1 MVLDFG
7 MGCLHLLFCVICG
20 PQWICVTLLG
30 ECWLLQS
37 FHNSFLMSY
46 VSAFCEIPINHCP
59 PGLHTVHYSSCLSFM
74 FCYRANF
81 LKYTLG
87 LILWWWSDNM
97 PSFRHTWAPFSI
109 IAADTPKHK
118 ALLQSLRPRGP
129 VSPSSCLTRGTV
141 PLVSDQAALN
151 FPTPKIYWH
160 LLSDAVFLPILSSSL
175 FIYCYFSRHLGE
187 KEENMV
193 FNLPCLKGSQCY
205 FSPIFCTFLSW
216 VIF

>member
-1 MVLDFG
+1 MVLGFG
-7 MGCLHLLFCVICG
+7 VGCLHLLFCVICG
-20 PQWICVTLLG
+20 PQWIYVTLLG
-30 ECWLLQS
+30 ECWLLQA

-46 VSAFCEIPINHCP
+46 VSAFCEIPTNHCL
-59 PGLHTVHYSSCLSFM
+59 PGLHTVHYSSCLS
-74 FCYRANF
+74 CSTIELYF

-87 LILWWWSDNM
+87 LILWWWSAN
-97 PSFRHTWAPFSI
+97 TWAPFSI

-118 ALLQSLRPRGP
+118 TFLQSPRPRGP
-129 VSPSSCLTRGTV
+129 VSPSSCFTRGTV

-187 KEENMV
+187 KEENML

-205 FSPIFCTFLSW
+205 FFPISCTFLSW